1 MGMRHTHGLRACGR
15 RVLRAHHWDPVW
27 LAENVVPEAA
37 GGQAWRVPPPGRRA
51 VASPAHRRLAATHRM
66 FLPLLPTSVPAGAAA
81 ACVENPEG
89 PDNWELGGCKTC
101 AADGESCDECWDF
114 YGLASDGQ
122 CKQVR
127 LQLT

>member
-1 MGMRHTHGLRACGR
+1 M
-15 RVLRAHHWDPVW
+15 
-27 LAENVVPEAA
+27 A
-37 GGQAWRVPPPGRRA
+37 GASPGRRA

-101 AADGESCDECWDF
+101 SADGESCDEC
-114 YGLASDGQ
+114 
-122 CKQVR
+122 
-127 LQLT
+127 